1 MNRQAKS
8 ANIHYLVEQFK
19 NHDCFYVID
28 ASHLTVAAIE
38 QFRRSCNEAQAIY
51 KVVKNT
57 LVLKAL
63 AELSSMDT
71 VFAPLKNDVLKNVTG
86 IVFIKDNAQKPAK
99 IILDFRKQTGDEKP
113 VLKGAYV
120 DGELFLGDDKLE
132 VLKKLKSKQELL
144 GELIGMLQSPIH
156 NVLSSLQGSHNQL
169 MAVLKTLG
177 DRQEA

>member
-1 MNRQAKS
+1 MKRQAKS

-19 NHDCFYVID
+19 SYNCFYVID
-28 ASHLTVAAIE
+28 ASHLTVSAIE
-38 QFRRSCNEAQAIY
+38 QFRRSCEEAQAVY

-71 VFAPLKNDVLKNVTG
+71 VFESLKNDVLKNVTG
-86 IVFIKDNAQKPAK
+86 IVFIKDNAPKPAK
-99 IILDFRKQTGDEKP
+99 VILDFRQKTEGDKP

-120 DGELFLGDDKLE
+120 AGELFLGDDKLA
-132 VLKKLKSKQELL
+132 VLKKLKSRQELL
-144 GELIGMLQSPIH
+144 GELMAMLQSLIQ

-169 MAVLKTLG
+169 MGVLKTLG
-177 DRQEA
+177 DRKEA